1 MQAIET
7 FSNDSNIIRYTLRKQ
22 NEIKFII
29 SVFIAYIRLLPY
41 ANLTDMNEE
50 DGTTSNILNAVWQER
65 EWGREIERFERHS
78 CQFPF
83 DAIS

>member
-1 MQAIET
+1 MCFVHYILSTLEELDRFEDDAV
-7 FSNDSNIIRYTLRKQ
+7 SNTPGD
-22 NEIKFII
+22 
-29 SVFIAYIRLLPY
+29 
-41 ANLTDMNEE
+41 
-50 DGTTSNILNAVWQER
+50 AVGQGR